1 MTPEERLREL
11 GHELP
16 KVAAPA
22 ANYVGAVRTGNLL
35 FLAGHGPVTDGGLGS
50 VVKLGRD
57 LEVEE
62 GRRGAELVALSML
75 ATIKQELGDLGRVKR
90 VVKLLVMVNSTPD
103 FEDAPKVANGASDLF
118 VAVFGAERGTH
129 ARSAV
134 GMASL
139 PFGISVEI
147 EGIFEVDDG
156 A

>member
-1 MTPEERLREL
+1 MTPEEKLREL

-16 KVAAPA
+16 EVAAPA
-22 ANYVGAVRTGNLL
+22 ASYVGAVRTGNLL
-35 FLAGHGPVTDGGLGS
+35 FLAGHGPVTEGRMASIG
-50 VVKLGRD
+50 KLGRD
-57 LEVEE
+57 LDIDE
-62 GRRGAELVALSML
+62 GKRGAELVALSML
-75 ATIKQELGDLGRVKR
+75 ATIKQELGDLDRVKR
-90 VVKLLVMVNSTPD
+90 IVKLLVMVNSTPD
-103 FEDAPKVANGASDLF
+103 FEDAPKVANGASDLL
-118 VAVFGAERGTH
+118 VAVFGQERGAH